1 MGGMWLGGPMV
12 SGLAVGIEDGLS
24 FLGLVQK
31 SLRTAP
37 DDLASVGA
45 CL

>member
-1 MGGMWLGGPMV
+1 MV

-31 SLRTAP
+31 FLRTAP